1 MKISVLGAG
10 AFGTAIAITI
20 ARGGQNVT
28 LWGRDKNCISQIKKT
43 KVNEFYLPDV
53 PVPNE
58 LNITDNLK
66 EALSSD
72 IICLTVPMQQLT
84 ALLSLFDVEMANRRL
99 VACCKGIDLET
110 NEGPTSIVKNFFPNS
125 IVAVLTGPS
134 FALDIAKGLPTALTI
149 GCKNSDEGK
158 RLQASLS
165 TKTLRIYRTTDV
177 VGAELGGAL
186 KNVVAIACGV
196 AIGAG
201 YGDSA
206 RAALMTRGFVEMRKF
221 AVSLGAQEITLSG
234 LSGFGDLSLTCMS
247 KSSRNFSYGFAL
259 GAGENFD
266 QTITVEG
273 ISTAKAAL
281 KHPKLKVE
289 DIPIIRLVDQLVN
302 GDVKPEEAMQELMT
316 RPNREE

>member
-10 AFGTAIAITI
+10 AFGTAIAITM
-20 ARGGQNVT
+20 ARGGQDVT
-28 LWGRDKNCISQIKKT
+28 LWGRDTIDINQIIKT
-43 KVNEFYLPDV
+43 RENKLYLPDV
-53 PVPNE
+53 RLPNE
-58 LNITDNLK
+58 INITDDLQ

-84 ALLSLFDVEMANRRL
+84 ALLSLFDVEIANRSL

-110 NEGPTSIVKNFFPNS
+110 IQGPTSILKSFFPNS
-125 IVAVLTGPS
+125 IVAILTGPS
-134 FALDIAKGLPTALTI
+134 FAFEIAKGLPTALTL
-149 GCKNSDEGK
+149 GCTNSDEGE

-165 TKTLRIYRTTDV
+165 TTTLRIYRTTDV
-177 VGAELGGAL
+177 IGAELGGAL

-221 AVSLGAQEITLSG
+221 AMSLGAQEITLSG

-247 KSSRNFSYGFAL
+247 KSSRNFSYGLAL
-259 GAGENFD
+259 GSGDNFD
-266 QTITVEG
+266 PTITVEG

-289 DIPIIRLVDQLVN
+289 DIPIVRLVDQLVS
-302 GDVKPEEAMQELMT
+302 GIVSPEEAMRELMA
-316 RPNREE
+316 RPFREE